1 MSGHFQ
7 LRVAGKREFES
18 TLGPA
23 GPAASYE
30 LRLGYFF
37 GRVYRSSSI
46 SPVLSDCAMQRQERH
61 ARLRG
66 APRERGTSE
75 RVRGP
80 SCGPPDHRR
89 SACEEIVEWQV
100 GGSYCDM
107 RGRHMAPFTTEE
119 IRPIRFN
126 WFRR

>member
-80 SCGPPDHRR
+80 SCGPPHHRR
-89 SACEEIVEWQV
+89 SACEEMVEWQV
-100 GGSYCDM
+100 GALLLRYARAAYGSI
-107 RGRHMAPFTTEE
+107 H
-119 IRPIRFN
+119 N
-126 WFRR
+126 RRD